1 MQVNEVASR
10 LITRSGLATNS
21 VSSALGKSRE
31 WARQASRL
39 DRIPRLDTI
48 ADIADVAGVDV
59 VLVDRATGDTVG
71 VVEPPR
77 RAASEH

>member
-1 MQVNEVASR
+1 MQVNKVASR
-10 LITRSGLATNS
+10 LITRSGLATNA

-48 ADIADVAGVDV
+48 ADIADVAGCDLVI
-59 VLVDRATGDTVG
+59 VDRATGDTVG

-77 RAASEH
+77 RSASEH